1 MTTHD
6 PHRQNPEWGHDGP
19 LSDDLV
25 QLYQQAVGLED
36 ARPSEQLRATV
47 LAAAL
52 QKAQP
57 VQRAGES
64 ASAGVAPSATVPVQR
79 PAANDARWKLR
90 AFGSLAVLGLVGLLA
105 SRFLPHTAGHEEL
118 AQTMPP
124 APYQQRAETG
134 QAQQPQPAEPSV
146 PETAGILQA
155 EKAEAAAEQP
165 AQSPAPAVPS
175 HPSAKP
181 DQTKKSTTSPTPPPT
196 TRQNTPQSTPQAKA
210 APQEPSKVQQAE
222 LQPVQQAQQQMPAAG
237 RAEAPVFSAP
247 SPESAA
253 VHSAPQ
259 PSVVAV
265 PGARARSQS
274 FAVGAA
280 AHEGAPFPADA
291 GQPSEPMVR
300 RQAAPAPAVQVS
312 PMAEADAA
320 PQAMPGKS
328 LTPMAEW
335 AEAPATR
342 QPMAPAPS
350 AQDAAA
356 LLVAASRGDM
366 QGVRRALQAGVPINS
381 RDAAG
386 RTALMRA
393 AANGHV
399 ETVRYLLR
407 HQANR
412 ELIDHAGRSAADHAR
427 LAGHE
432 NVVRE
437 ILR

>member
-6 PHRQNPEWGHDGP
+6 LQRQNPEREHDGP
-19 LSDDLV
+19 LADDLV

-90 AFGSLAVLGLVGLLA
+90 ALGSLAVLGLVGLLA
-105 SRFLPHTAGHEEL
+105 SQFLPHTAGHEEL
-118 AQTMPP
+118 ARTMPL
-124 APYQQRAETG
+124 APYQQRAETE
-134 QAQQPQPAEPSV
+134 QAQQPKSAEPSV
-146 PETAGILQA
+146 PQAASTLQA
-155 EKAEAAAEQP
+155 EKAEAAAAVEQP
-165 AQSPAPAVPS
+165 AQSPAPAMPS

-181 DQTKKSTTSPTPPPT
+181 DQPKKSPTLPPT

-222 LQPVQQAQQQMPAAG
+222 LQPVQQAPQQQTSPAG

-328 LTPMAEW
+328 LAPMAEW

-342 QPMAPAPS
+342 QPMAPARS
-350 AQDAAA
+350 AQDAAGWLA
-356 LLVAASRGDM
+356 GAGRGDVPS
-366 QGVRRALQAGVPINS
+366 VRRAWQAGVPVNS

-399 ETVRYLLR
+399 DTVRYLLR

-412 ELIDHAGRSAADHAR
+412 TLPAHSGPSTADHAR
-427 LAGHE
+427 LTGHE

>member
-6 PHRQNPEWGHDGP
+6 PHRQNPEWGYDGP
-19 LSDDLV
+19 LADDLV

-57 VQRAGES
+57 VQRVGES
-64 ASAGVAPSATVPVQR
+64 ASAGVAPSATMPVQR

-90 AFGSLAVLGLVGLLA
+90 ALGSLAVLGLVGLLA
-105 SRFLPHTAGHEEL
+105 SQFLPHTAGHEEL

-124 APYQQRAETG
+124 APYQQRAEVE
-134 QAQQPQPAEPSV
+134 QARPEEPSAPQV
-146 PETAGILQA
+146 ASIVQE
-155 EKAEAAAEQP
+155 EKAAAAVEHP

-181 DQTKKSTTSPTPPPT
+181 DQPKKSPTPPALPPT
-196 TRQNTPQSTPQAKA
+196 TRQNTSQSTPQELSRA
-210 APQEPSKVQQAE
+210 QQTAT
-222 LQPVQQAQQQMPAAG
+222 QSVQQAQQQMPAAG
-237 RAEAPVFSAP
+237 RAEAPVFVAP
-247 SPESAA
+247 LSESAA
-253 VHSAPQ
+253 SIHTAPQ
-259 PSVVAV
+259 PSVAAS
-265 PGARARSQS
+265 PGVRARSKS

-291 GQPSEPMVR
+291 GLPFEPMAR
-300 RQAAPAPAVQVS
+300 RQAPPAPAVPTS

-328 LTPMAEW
+328 LPPMAER
-335 AEAPATR
+335 AEAPAMR

-356 LLVAASRGDM
+356 LLAAASRGDV

-399 ETVRYLLR
+399 DTVRYLLR

-412 ELIDHAGRSAADHAR
+412 VLTDHAGRSAADHAR
-427 LAGHE
+427 LAGYEH
-432 NVVRE
+432 VARE
-437 ILR
+437 LSDGIR

>member
-19 LSDDLV
+19 LVDDLV

-52 QKAQP
+52 QGAQS
-57 VQRAGES
+57 VQRARES
-64 ASAGVAPSATVPVQR
+64 TFAGVVPSATVPAQR

-90 AFGSLAVLGLVGLLA
+90 ALGSLAVLGLVGLLA
-105 SRFLPHTAGHEEL
+105 SQFLPHTAGHEEL

-124 APYQQRAETG
+124 APYQQRAETE
-134 QAQQPQPAEPSV
+134 QAQQPQPVEPST
-146 PETAGILQA
+146 PEAAGILQA
-155 EKAEAAAEQP
+155 EKAEAAAEHP

-181 DQTKKSTTSPTPPPT
+181 AQHKKSLTPPT
-196 TRQNTPQSTPQAKA
+196 TRKNTSQSTPQELSRA
-210 APQEPSKVQQAE
+210 QQTAT
-222 LQPVQQAQQQMPAAG
+222 QSVQQAQQQPAAG
-237 RAEAPVFSAP
+237 RTEAPVFSEP
-247 SPESAA
+247 SSESAA

-259 PSVVAV
+259 PSVAAA
-265 PGARARSQS
+265 PGARARSKS
-274 FAVGAA
+274 FAVGSA

-291 GQPSEPMVR
+291 GLPSEPMAR
-300 RQAAPAPAVQVS
+300 WAAPPAPAVPTS

-328 LTPMAEW
+328 LAPMAER
-335 AEAPATR
+335 AEAPAMR

-350 AQDAAA
+350 AQAAA
-356 LLVAASRGDM
+356 LLVAASQGDV
-366 QGVRRALQAGVPINS
+366 QGVRRALQAGVPINT
-381 RDAAG
+381 RDASG

-399 ETVRYLLR
+399 DTVRYLLQQ
-407 HQANR
+407 QADR
-412 ELIDHAGRSAADHAR
+412 VLTDHAGRSAADYAR

-432 NVVRE
+432 HVARE
-437 ILR
+437 LSDGIR